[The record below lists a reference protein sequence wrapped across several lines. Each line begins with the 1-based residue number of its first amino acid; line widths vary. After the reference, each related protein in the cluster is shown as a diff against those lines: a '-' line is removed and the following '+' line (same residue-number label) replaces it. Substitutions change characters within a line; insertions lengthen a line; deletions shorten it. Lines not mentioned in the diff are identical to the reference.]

1 MKYLF
6 FIGGLLVLGSC
17 DLTNKGILIGGSSTD
32 IVKVVCTDAVSQA
45 QVDNMVAKIKSEAF
59 KDDKLARAK
68 FVTQNEC
75 FTVDQ
80 VIKILDAFTFDD
92 NKLNMAKNLYD
103 QTVDQENYDLVVD
116 TFVHKSDKDEL
127 REFILNNQ
135 NTVLF

>member
-1 MKYLF
+1 M
-6 FIGGLLVLGSC
+6 VLGSC